1 MAHVSSEFIFFKVKC
16 DVEPEDPASE
26 LGEGLM
32 RVFRATKQQSGHQ
45 SSAWGR
51 TVEDPSM
58 LVWVIGAV
66 FIILL
71 FFYFELQLLNGN
83 LSEWTD
89 ARCAITSSLL
99 KPFLVNEDQPITAIY
114 ATLSPPISST
124 DTLTQNPVTE
134 LCFLAF
140 ANNMSACDTR
150 QLDAELIN
158 FRTAL
163 AVQLPQEMGPRSWS
177 MGYVHR
183 PSTVKHGTSP
193 TGLATVHL
201 LAVGWET
208 MEAHDD
214 AKKTKEFVDAIA
226 PIREKLLLPPVPD
239 MEVKHV
245 RFQKI

>member
-1 MAHVSSEFIFFKVKC
+1 MAQVSSEFIFFKVKC
-16 DVEPEDPASE
+16 DVEPEDPANE

-32 RVFRATKQQSGHQ
+32 RVFRATKHQSGHH

-51 TVEDPSM
+51 TVEDPNM
-58 LVWVIGAV
+58 LVWVI
-66 FIILL
+66 
-71 FFYFELQLLNGN
+71 
-83 LSEWTD
+83 EWTD
-89 ARCAITSSLL
+89 ARCAITSCLL
-99 KPFLVNEDQPITAIY
+99 KPFLVEEDQPITAIY
-114 ATLSPPISST
+114 ATLSPPIGST
-124 DTLTQNPVTE
+124 ETLTKNPVTE

-140 ANNMSACDTR
+140 PNNMSACETR

-163 AVQLPQEMGPRSWS
+163 VVQLPQEMGPRSWS
-177 MGYVHR
+177 MGHVDR

-193 TGLATVHL
+193 NGLATVHL

-245 RFQKI
+245 RFQKL